1 MNADRLRRTLLCSLG
16 WLALAGAAGAQ
27 GAGGCNCFPP
37 EVQEKTAREALDKAR
52 VAVYGRVIEVDP
64 ATGRA
69 QLQVLESFKGPATN
83 VVLPLLPAT
92 AACLAS
98 SVRVGDE
105 RLLLAFDEPASACD
119 THPPEHYLLAA
130 FRALR

>member
-1 MNADRLRRTLLCSLG
+1 LKLDRVKRALWACLVG
-16 WLALAGAAGAQ
+16 LALAGQAHAQ
-27 GAGGCNCFPP
+27 SAGCNCFPP
-37 EVQEKTAREALDKAR
+37 EVQEKTAREALQKAR
-52 VAVYGRVIEVDP
+52 VAVYGRVVEIDA
-64 ATGRA
+64 ATGRTK
-69 QLQVLESFKGPATN
+69 LLVLESFKGPAKG

-92 AACLAS
+92 AACLTAS
-98 SVRVGDE
+98 AAVGDE